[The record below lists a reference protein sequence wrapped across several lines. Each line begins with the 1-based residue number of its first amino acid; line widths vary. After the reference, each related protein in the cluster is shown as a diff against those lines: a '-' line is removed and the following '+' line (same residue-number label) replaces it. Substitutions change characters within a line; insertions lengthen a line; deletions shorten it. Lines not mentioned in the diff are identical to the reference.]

1 MPQSSRMMVTLP
13 ASRCQRATSG
23 SPFAWSSAEEE
34 DTNRRRRTRFFR
46 QRQFFMRFF
55 FSVQD
60 VTCFFV
66 GTALPVGSAVRTVYL
81 PDPFPTEYPP
91 PPPGGYLGV
100 AYFSSALCGRSLR
113 VTIF

>member
-13 ASRCQRATSG
+13 ASRCQCATSG

-34 DTNRRRRTRFFR
+34 DRNRRRRTRFFR

-60 VTCFFV
+60 MVYFFV
-66 GTALPVGSAVRTVYL
+66 GAALPMGHAVRTVYL
-81 PDPFPTEYPP
+81 PDPFPGGTP
-91 PPPGGYLGV
+91 PPPGGILGAKYL
-100 AYFSSALCGRSLR
+100 SSIACRVSLS
-113 VTIF
+113 VKY